1 MEVQQ
6 IDMQVA
12 LPPATEG
19 MNVLFVGNIAMNK
32 ILGMKGDNT
41 VRSEGIDQ
49 EKVNQHM
56 KNIKNGDYI
65 PYRHIPPVVV
75 EKVIDGEVYYELID
89 GEHRYQAHDNLDQT
103 EMWVA
108 IATFENYEVIET
120 YKSNANDHDKNV
132 TNSRIDKDI
141 QTAVKN
147 IIVKM
152 GYEPTVKKITELLKK
167 QKVKPSDMNDFVKA
181 VGKMLDVNTNTI
193 QSYSTGKAKSTALKI
208 MNNEHYVTQ
217 MFKNTNGNDIQYDM
231 RSIFAAIEKKIEAND
246 PSLPVSI
253 VAYWS
258 HQNEEGL
265 LKARSVKQSTIDK
278 KVQKIIQMGKI
289 MDSLGATPIKVV
301 NLPQTQEEVKNNAV

>member
-75 EKVIDGEVYYELID
+75 EKIIDGEVYYELID

-108 IATFENYEVIET
+108 VATFKNYEVIET

-132 TNSRIDKDI
+132 TNSRTDKDI

-181 VGKMLDVNTNTI
+181 VGKMIDVNTNTI
-193 QSYSTGKAKSTALKI
+193 QSYSTGKAKSTALKM

-231 RSIFAAIEKKIEAND
+231 RSIFAAIEKKIEADD

-265 LKARSVKQSTIDK
+265 LKARSVKQSVIDK
-278 KVQKIIQMGKI
+278 KVHKISKMAKMIVSP
-289 MDSLGATPIKVV
+289 DYTPIKVV
-301 NLPQTQEEVKNNAV
+301 NLPQTQEEVKNNAF

>member
-1 MEVQQ
+1 MKIEPVK
-6 IDMQVA
+6 MQA
-12 LPPATEG
+12 AAPPATEG
-19 MNVLFVGNIAMNK
+19 MKVLSIGHIAMDK
-32 ILGMKGDNT
+32 ILGMQGDNT
-41 VRSEGIDQ
+41 VRTEGIDQ

-56 KNIKNGDYI
+56 KNIKNGHYV

-75 EKVIDGEVYYELID
+75 EKIIDGEVYYELID

-108 IATFENYEVIET
+108 VATFENYEVIET

-132 TNSRIDKDI
+132 TNPRTDKDI

-167 QKVKPSDMNDFVKA
+167 QKVKPSDMNDFVKE

-193 QSYSTGKAKSTALKI
+193 QSYSTGKAKSTALK
-208 MNNEHYVTQ
+208 MMKNEHYVTQ

-231 RSIFAAIEKKIEAND
+231 RSLFAAIEKKMEAND

-258 HQNEEGL
+258 HQNEQGL
-265 LKARSVKQSTIDK
+265 LKARSVKQSVLNK
-278 KVQKIIQMGKI
+278 KAHKLVEMAQILTSP
-289 MDSLGATPIKVV
+289 DFTEIKVV
-301 NLPQTQEEVKNNAV
+301 NLPQTQEEVKNNVV

>member
-108 IATFENYEVIET
+108 VATFENYEEIET

-132 TNSRIDKDI
+132 TNSRTDKDI

-167 QKVKPSDMNDFVKA
+167 QKVKPSDMNDFVKV

-265 LKARSVKQSTIDK
+265 LKARSVKQSVIDK
-278 KVQKIIQMGKI
+278 KVHKILKMAKMIVSP
-289 MDSLGATPIKVV
+289 DYTPIKVV